1 MKLPLR
7 RTSLSLFILLPL
19 AGVAFAQQR
28 PWRQVLDDRL
38 SLFGHRNWIVV
49 TDSAYPLQSAPGIE
63 TIVSTDNQVDT
74 IRQVFS
80 ELSRRN
86 HIRPVVYVDKELK
99 YVEEQAAP
107 GIGAFRQLLNG
118 TLEKFLNGQPA
129 NPLLH
134 EDIIKQLDQASKT
147 FNVLIIKTNSLLP
160 YTSVFLELRAG
171 YWNDEAEE
179 HLRRLV
185 R

>member
-1 MKLPLR
+1 MRLPLR
-7 RTSLSLFILLPL
+7 RTRRNLFILLSL
-19 AGVAFAQQR
+19 AGAASAQQR

-49 TDSAYPLQSAPGIE
+49 ADSAYPLQSAPGIE

-74 IRQVFS
+74 IRHVFA

-99 YVEEQAAP
+99 YVDEQAAP
-107 GIGAFRQLLNG
+107 GVGAFRQLLNAI
-118 TLEKFLNGQPA
+118 LEKFSAGQTA
-129 NPLLH
+129 TPLLH

-171 YWNDEAEE
+171 YWNDQSEE
-179 HLRRLV
+179 QLRRTMH
-185 R
+185 